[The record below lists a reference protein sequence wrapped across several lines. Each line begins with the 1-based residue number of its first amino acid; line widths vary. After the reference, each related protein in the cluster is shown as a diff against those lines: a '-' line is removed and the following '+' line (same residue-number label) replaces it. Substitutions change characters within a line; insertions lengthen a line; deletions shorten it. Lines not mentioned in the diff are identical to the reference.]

1 MENNLNIVK
10 SEFKELPN
18 NIEAEQS
25 VIGSILVTN
34 EIFDEISTII
44 SSINFYDPMH
54 QKIYNAIESLIYKG
68 MLANP
73 ITLKNYFEDEK
84 DDLDVPEY
92 LVKITK
98 FSTSIRQA
106 IEYSKII
113 YDMFVRRELI
123 KISEQTIDNAK
134 ITDLDSSGQN
144 IIENSERL
152 LFDLAEK
159 GSFNSSLI
167 KFDDAMKQTIEMA
180 SAAYKNEGGIVGVP
194 TGLRDL
200 DDKLG
205 GLHQSDLIIIAGR
218 PSMGKTSLATNIA
231 FNAAKHIQDN
241 QKKSSVAFFSLE
253 MSSEQLSTRILS
265 EQARIGSN
273 DIRRGRISDEQFDQ
287 FLETSKNIAELPLFI
302 DETPAI
308 SIAAMSNRAR
318 RIKRLHGLDMIVVD
332 YIQLMRGTTYNKDG
346 RVQEISQITQGLKA
360 IAKELGVPV
369 VALSQLSR
377 QVEQRDDHKPQLAD
391 LRESG
396 SIEQDADVV
405 MFVYREGY
413 YLQRKEPRE
422 ATVEHAE
429 WQAKMNEVA
438 HLAEIIIG
446 KQRHGPIGKVTLE
459 FEKDLQNLK
468 ILKLIKF
475 KYKTLMLTSLYEN
488 TILKNPKFIILI
500 LFITLISFGYYS
512 KDFRLDASSE
522 TLLIEDD
529 PDLEYLREITNRYG
543 SKEFLVLTYTPN
555 EGMISNTS
563 INNLLSL
570 KYKIQSLDW
579 VHSVITLLDI
589 PLLNNTDA
597 PLQERLKG
605 FKTLK
610 DEDVDKNRG
619 FKEIL
624 ESPVF
629 RNFVISESG
638 KTSGIIVNIKQNP
651 ILEDIENRS
660 KKEIDEHRDKIKKQN
675 HKNILEI
682 RDVIKSYDDV
692 GKIYLGGIPMIADDM
707 MTFIKSDIIVFG
719 LGVLLFII
727 ATLWFVF
734 KK

>member
-1 MENNLNIVK
+1 MENNLSIVK
-10 SEFKELPN
+10 EKFKELPN

-34 EIFDEISTII
+34 EIFDEISTFI

-54 QKIYNAIESLIYKG
+54 QKIFNAIESLIYKG

-84 DDLDVPEY
+84 DDLDIPEY

-98 FSTSIRQA
+98 FSTSVRQA

-123 KISEQTIDNAK
+123 KISEQTIDSAK
-134 ITDLDSSGQN
+134 VNDIDINGQN

-159 GSFNSSLI
+159 GSFSSSLI

-180 SAAYKNEGGIVGVP
+180 SAAYKNEEGIVGVP

-231 FNAAKHIQDN
+231 FNAAKNIQDN
-241 QKKSSVAFFSLE
+241 GKKSSVAFFSLE

-287 FLETSKNIAELPLFI
+287 FLETSKNISELPLFI

-318 RIKRLHGLDMIVVD
+318 RIKRLHGLDMVVVD
-332 YIQLMRGTTYNKDG
+332 YIQLMRGTTFNKDG

-459 FEKDLQNLK
+459 FEERFT
-468 ILKLIKF
+468 KF
-475 KYKTLMLTSLYEN
+475 KDTQ
-488 TILKNPKFIILI
+488 
-500 LFITLISFGYYS
+500 
-512 KDFRLDASSE
+512 
-522 TLLIEDD
+522 
-529 PDLEYLREITNRYG
+529 
-543 SKEFLVLTYTPN
+543 
-555 EGMISNTS
+555 
-563 INNLLSL
+563 IN
-570 KYKIQSLDW
+570 
-579 VHSVITLLDI
+579 
-589 PLLNNTDA
+589 
-597 PLQERLKG
+597 
-605 FKTLK
+605 
-610 DEDVDKNRG
+610 
-619 FKEIL
+619 
-624 ESPVF
+624 
-629 RNFVISESG
+629 
-638 KTSGIIVNIKQNP
+638 
-651 ILEDIENRS
+651 
-660 KKEIDEHRDKIKKQN
+660 
-675 HKNILEI
+675 
-682 RDVIKSYDDV
+682 
-692 GKIYLGGIPMIADDM
+692 
-707 MTFIKSDIIVFG
+707 
-719 LGVLLFII
+719 
-727 ATLWFVF
+727 
-734 KK
+734 

>member
-1 MENNLNIVK
+1 MENNLSIVK
-10 SEFKELPN
+10 NSFKELPN

-44 SSINFYDPMH
+44 SNVNFFDPMH
-54 QKIYNAIESLIYKG
+54 QKIYNAIENLIYKG

-73 ITLKNYFEDEK
+73 ITLKNYFENEK
-84 DDLDVPEY
+84 DDLDIPEY

-98 FSTSIRQA
+98 FSTSVRQA

-113 YDMFVRRELI
+113 YDMYVRRELI

-134 ITDLDSSGQN
+134 INDLDTSGQN
-144 IIENSERL
+144 IIENSEKL

-159 GSFNSSLI
+159 GTFNSSLI

-180 SAAYKNEGGIVGVP
+180 SAAYRNEGGIVGVP

-241 QKKSSVAFFSLE
+241 GKKSSIAFFSLE
-253 MSSEQLSTRILS
+253 MSSEQLSTRIIS

-273 DIRRGRISDEQFDQ
+273 DIRRGRISDDQFDQ
-287 FLETSKNIAELPLFI
+287 FLETSKNISELPLFI

-332 YIQLMRGTTYNKDG
+332 YIQLMRGTTSNKDG

-459 FEKDLQNLK
+459 FEERFT
-468 ILKLIKF
+468 KF
-475 KYKTLMLTSLYEN
+475 KDTQ
-488 TILKNPKFIILI
+488 
-500 LFITLISFGYYS
+500 
-512 KDFRLDASSE
+512 
-522 TLLIEDD
+522 
-529 PDLEYLREITNRYG
+529 
-543 SKEFLVLTYTPN
+543 
-555 EGMISNTS
+555 
-563 INNLLSL
+563 IN
-570 KYKIQSLDW
+570 
-579 VHSVITLLDI
+579 
-589 PLLNNTDA
+589 
-597 PLQERLKG
+597 
-605 FKTLK
+605 
-610 DEDVDKNRG
+610 
-619 FKEIL
+619 
-624 ESPVF
+624 
-629 RNFVISESG
+629 
-638 KTSGIIVNIKQNP
+638 
-651 ILEDIENRS
+651 
-660 KKEIDEHRDKIKKQN
+660 
-675 HKNILEI
+675 
-682 RDVIKSYDDV
+682 
-692 GKIYLGGIPMIADDM
+692 
-707 MTFIKSDIIVFG
+707 
-719 LGVLLFII
+719 
-727 ATLWFVF
+727 
-734 KK
+734 

>member
-1 MENNLNIVK
+1 MENNLSIVK
-10 SEFKELPN
+10 DKFKELPN

-44 SSINFYDPMH
+44 SSTNFYDPMH
-54 QKIYNAIESLIYKG
+54 QKIYNAMESLIYKG

-98 FSTSIRQA
+98 FSTSVRQA

-113 YDMFVRRELI
+113 YDMFVKRELI
-123 KISEQTIDNAK
+123 KISEQTIDSAK
-134 ITDLDSSGQN
+134 INDLDTSGQN

-159 GSFNSSLI
+159 GSFNSSLV

-231 FNAAKHIQDN
+231 FNAAKHIQDSG
-241 QKKSSVAFFSLE
+241 KKSSIAFFSLE

-360 IAKELGVPV
+360 IAKELGIPV
-369 VALSQLSR
+369 LALSQLSR

-459 FEKDLQNLK
+459 FEERFT
-468 ILKLIKF
+468 KF
-475 KYKTLMLTSLYEN
+475 KDTQ
-488 TILKNPKFIILI
+488 
-500 LFITLISFGYYS
+500 
-512 KDFRLDASSE
+512 
-522 TLLIEDD
+522 
-529 PDLEYLREITNRYG
+529 
-543 SKEFLVLTYTPN
+543 
-555 EGMISNTS
+555 
-563 INNLLSL
+563 IN
-570 KYKIQSLDW
+570 
-579 VHSVITLLDI
+579 
-589 PLLNNTDA
+589 
-597 PLQERLKG
+597 
-605 FKTLK
+605 
-610 DEDVDKNRG
+610 
-619 FKEIL
+619 
-624 ESPVF
+624 
-629 RNFVISESG
+629 
-638 KTSGIIVNIKQNP
+638 
-651 ILEDIENRS
+651 
-660 KKEIDEHRDKIKKQN
+660 
-675 HKNILEI
+675 
-682 RDVIKSYDDV
+682 
-692 GKIYLGGIPMIADDM
+692 
-707 MTFIKSDIIVFG
+707 
-719 LGVLLFII
+719 
-727 ATLWFVF
+727 
-734 KK
+734 